1 MNVAQIRQAF
11 EDVFDQALLF
21 HGFAAHMRDYDL
33 YLYAAADPRTGLRPD
48 HLRYRFVNC
57 VRASVASSVAR
68 DVWAR
73 SLDDTFTDN
82 VEWLAAGSPEGYVWG
97 VRWQMLY
104 PGLALL
110 PPTPET
116 REWAAQLGVPFYEAV
131 VETNAHTISLVFS
144 DLRVDKLAA
153 GATPFVVEDDEPGA
167 KVPPE

>member
-1 MNVAQIRQAF
+1 MNEAEIRQAF

-33 YLYAAADPRTGLRPD
+33 YLHATADPRTGVPPA
-48 HLRYRFVNC
+48 HLRYRFTYC
-57 VRASVASSVAR
+57 VRASVTSSVAR

-73 SLDDTFTDN
+73 SLHEIFTDH

-104 PGLALL
+104 PGLTLL

-116 REWAAQLGVPFYEAV
+116 QEWAARLGVPFHEAL
-131 VETNAHTISLVFS
+131 VETNAHTVSLVFS
-144 DLRVDKLAA
+144 DLRVDEVAP
-153 GATPFVVEDDEPGA
+153 GATPFVVGDDGPDA
-167 KVPPE
+167 KVPLG